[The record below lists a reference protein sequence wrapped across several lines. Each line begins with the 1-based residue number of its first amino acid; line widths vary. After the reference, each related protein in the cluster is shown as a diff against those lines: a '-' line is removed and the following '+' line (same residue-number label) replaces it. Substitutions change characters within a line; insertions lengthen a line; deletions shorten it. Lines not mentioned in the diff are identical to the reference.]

1 VRFDLVE
8 GQNIFNK
15 EGYGGAS
22 RLFMNRGDDTF
33 EDVTD
38 SVGLTYKHNAF
49 MGIFVDVDRD
59 GDEDLVVVHD
69 TGQVRTWENKGDGTF
84 VNRKNPNSDYYSY
97 PMGIGVGDYNND
109 GWVDFAF
116 SNVGS
121 TPPNFL
127 IHGDLTDDQVSNW
140 KWLLF
145 ENLGNFEFRD
155 AAEDAKIADYEFSW
169 GMTLEDLNLDGRED
183 LIVSE
188 NYIGLPFHKIPAL
201 RLPGRLMIQNKNGEF
216 AAVGKQ
222 AGVVNKRY
230 SIAPITADFNADGYP
245 DIVHVNIAGRSQA
258 FLSKGGDAGYLKV
271 KLPNRVSS
279 IAATVEVS
287 LADGSILTKPF
298 VSGEGLCSDPS
309 HLLIFGLGDER
320 ASDVSVTY
328 IDGQKEALSGNWRNE
343 TVTF

>member
-1 VRFDLVE
+1 
-8 GQNIFNK
+8 
-15 EGYGGAS
+15 
-22 RLFMNRGDDTF
+22 
-33 EDVTD
+33 
-38 SVGLTYKHNAF
+38 
-49 MGIFVDVDRD
+49 
-59 GDEDLVVVHD
+59 
-69 TGQVRTWENKGDGTF
+69 
-84 VNRKNPNSDYYSY
+84 
-97 PMGIGVGDYNND
+97 
-109 GWVDFAF
+109 
-116 SNVGS
+116 
-121 TPPNFL
+121 
-127 IHGDLTDDQVSNW
+127 
-140 KWLLF
+140 
-145 ENLGNFEFRD
+145 
-155 AAEDAKIADYEFSW
+155 
-169 GMTLEDLNLDGRED
+169 
-183 LIVSE
+183 
-188 NYIGLPFHKIPAL
+188 
-201 RLPGRLMIQNKNGEF
+201 MIQNKNGEF